1 MAITQ
6 KTFSVS
12 DISIQV
18 SADSI
23 ERKVRSLSGVRS
35 ASISIENHTLSVE
48 FDDELIRPNRI
59 IQAVREAGYQAYL
72 KELSSLEPLIRSY
85 DEYRSVETAIKDTRE
100 LLSDP
105 DFSAEAEKEISE
117 LLSRKQALA
126 DELKLL
132 LVPPDPLDNRN
143 TIMEIRA
150 GVGGEEAALFS
161 GDLLRMYQKYA
172 DRNNLSSGILS
183 ISETDLGG
191 VNEALIMISG
201 PDAFAR
207 MKFESGV
214 HCVKR
219 VPVTESGGR
228 IHTSTATVAVFPE
241 AKEIEVEINPSDLK
255 IDVFHASGHGGQG
268 VNTTDSAVRITHLPT
283 STVVT
288 CQDERSQLENKA
300 KAMKVLRSRLLQK
313 KIQAETESKA
323 QDRLNQIRWGDR
335 SDKIRTYYFNH
346 DFVTDHRLNM
356 TVNRI
361 SAVMDGDL
369 SPFIEALRLAEK
381 TEKLTLPQNRE

>member
-1 MAITQ
+1 MLDKLNALTDRFRELEEAIAQ
-6 KTFSVS
+6 P
-12 DISIQV
+12 D
-18 SADSI
+18 
-23 ERKVRSLSGVRS
+23 
-35 ASISIENHTLSVE
+35 
-48 FDDELIRPNRI
+48 I
-59 IQAVREAGYQAYL
+59 IQNYEKYNILL
-72 KELSSLEPLIRSY
+72 KELNSLQPIV
-85 DEYRSVETAIKDTRE
+85 DKYRTYQAVSRHLEEAAE

-105 DFSAEAEKEISE
+105 DFSAEASSE
-117 LLSRKQALA
+117 LHRLSIEQERLIK
-126 DELKLL
+126 EMKIM
-132 LVPPDPLDNRN
+132 LVPPDPLDSRN
-143 TIMEIRA
+143 VILEIRA

-161 GDLLRMYQKYA
+161 GDLLRKYQKYA

-313 KIQAETESKA
+313 KIQAL
-323 QDRLNQIRWGDR
+323 QRFL
-335 SDKIRTYYFNH
+335 
-346 DFVTDHRLNM
+346 
-356 TVNRI
+356 
-361 SAVMDGDL
+361 
-369 SPFIEALRLAEK
+369 
-381 TEKLTLPQNRE
+381 LP